1 MIRSHPRIAATRT
14 DMSAADPDVL
24 LIDYLCETV
33 LADYS
38 INRDVLLNWQVDLT
52 DSIDD
57 AVEDYISGEIILVE
71 PLTQFTRATEIQV
84 GTWYDKILDSLQQ
97 MEDEVYSDFKVIVL
111 DILLYVCQ
119 LTHGLRH
126 LYNQCQ
132 IHDRFIRYLLLTLQQ
147 PSPHAP
153 VVCRSTKIVVALL
166 EMGCSVTLLRRL
178 VMPLFA
184 SGAALRESS
193 KLMLLEL
200 VNRLYVQY
208 PSQFEMFIFQ
218 RFQTPS
224 TILALPFENDVGP
237 LKLLT
242 IQLWFKRQS
251 RTAAQAVPTPTCMVE
266 PDTTYSLSTLLVV
279 STSNAMDSSS
289 FRVQLLNG
297 KQIRIDLIN
306 SHSNSRMQFLFNQ
319 QIQYKQQN
327 QGYTHMTLT
336 YDSYKNLNLF
346 IDGDYSESIPCPE
359 IYRVIHTWNKVY
371 IGKEDLL
378 QEVNAD
384 IFETGSNI
392 HGADEFLLRQLS
404 ILNVSLSPAWINL
417 LYNLGVG
424 FSWDYKE
431 LTMENISHLLT
442 QLTFD
447 GFVNFAL
454 KLREIR
460 GKSPT
465 KSPTTTS
472 NARNVAMAWDQ
483 ASARTRNL
491 QLDDTTEQLYDD
503 LDSSFTDCSTLVSLL
518 AGDKLQQANVLFD
531 TAGNASLIHI
541 TPRVT
546 NGHYIYHK
554 PCSVHTSLFSIGGA
568 SLILRLLE
576 CFAKC
581 GSAEG
586 VNNSI
591 QLIFTLINTNW
602 RFARE
607 FEDLSGYGIML
618 VLINQFKSLS
628 ERPLQP
634 RILKTILTNLGVRA
648 SGLQLDAKISNQ
660 VGYRTLVLNDLWPR
674 EGGET
679 RILWISHFEE
689 ILKREGRFWEVNVV
703 GLRKMRALVSFIQI
717 LKSIAHQSDV
727 SAPKTPTG
735 KDQFH
740 TEEDGGSFEV
750 KATQVL
756 HLLLCIDSTKL
767 SIRSLSLYAIYAI
780 YHHQRPSLLALK
792 TLSEYFTTSSSK
804 KPLRRFAKLISVHWM
819 LLLIGYDR
827 DEQYAGN
834 ISYFGLKLL
843 GRQLRVL
850 GPVVSKK
857 FFQVNHG
864 VEILSHFLRDSW
876 KNDEV
881 VDLVY
886 HTAFDQEDNATVVM
900 PDFLIILNNIAL
912 RCVCNLNT
920 QNRRLSSA
928 SPRTPKRGNFESPAP
943 SNEGARFVSAF
954 DVIHFLK
961 HYLKLLEG
969 GLNDQDSQLHSFYK
983 TKVWL
988 DGTLELLGNLKI
1000 AINKGIELSD
1010 VGVQMRKTYEIMR
1023 ASIATIFIGE
1033 ISSSVRLFKIIGLL
1047 NDFTKKLVLE
1057 TIFPKMFDHVN
1068 QFFEAMG
1075 DDTSLT
1081 EYSDGCLEMV
1091 RFYLREFVGQ
1101 GYAIDPQD
1109 LHTFINCSLSIIEYR
1124 GGQQICKTILGPI
1137 GDLIVCDLV
1146 NSERA
1151 IKDDAEFEAL
1161 IITLLNRVVVVLQVL
1176 NHSRLI
1182 EFLLILIDCFLR
1194 LILRF
1199 SDLPPDNL
1207 FNFLRTCYLS
1217 KQDDHDHHAAVG
1229 DSDIVEFLRIL
1240 STRNDSES
1248 LKYLQRHA
1256 TLRHVIARRVQ
1267 EIRGQA
1273 DVKNIK
1279 LSVLDMTEVVG
1290 DISSRKNSIFVETCQ
1305 RDCQLLKT
1313 MILEGESLK
1322 YTRLLQDQLENVQHC
1337 VGSYHDIKLE
1347 MTRLVDLNSFETFAQ
1362 YALDYI
1368 EGADRMRKRMIVE
1381 DQLSEGERLFYST
1394 HVPRKDEIDLHPVNG
1409 TRRRVHSVSS
1419 HGSFG
1424 ADIQGRNLAVNS
1436 IGLEFGELTPASMG
1450 SNLGALDDIDWEVV
1464 EEDTRLLTATDDYEM
1479 VGDFPTDRNRKVIRS
1494 LYMGD
1499 QVVNLWNISQITG
1512 LAPIESLMILGKSH
1526 LYLIEN
1532 YFHSPDGGGVIE
1544 VADAPTSL
1552 RDPYLL
1558 LVNSQSKGNVM
1569 EQPSLMSHRSK
1580 TWSLDKLMYVS
1591 KRHFLLRDVAL
1602 ELFFNDG
1609 ASVLITCIASKERD
1623 QIYKVLHRIVGD
1635 NVTVTP
1641 HLPLHL
1647 LVSSFAKLFGGGG
1660 GLVNHGYKDTNG
1672 APNYNEHTIF
1682 KSGDTSSSL
1691 DFLSFSNSD
1700 SLSSATYKWRRGEIS
1715 NFLYLMI
1722 INTLAGRTFNDLT
1735 QYPVFPWVIADYA
1748 SETLDFSNPNTF
1760 RDLSKPMGG
1769 QTPVRAEQ
1777 FKERYEALASLNDHD
1792 SSPPF
1797 HYGTHYSSAMIVT
1810 SYLIRLR
1817 PYVHSYLLLQGGK
1830 FDHADRL
1837 FNSLERAW
1845 QSASR
1850 DNTTD
1855 VRELT
1860 PEFFYLPEFLKNSN
1874 NFEFGKLQNGDSIGD
1889 VQLPL
1894 WAKGDPNLFIELNR
1908 KALELPFVST
1918 RLHLWIELVFGHKQS
1933 GPEAIKSLNVFH
1945 HLSYDGAINLDKIK
1959 DEMEKR
1965 AVIGMINNFGQTPRK
1980 IFHKPHPSREIF
1992 NIPNYYLTTPSK
2004 TSVGEVIFENKSKNV
2019 PIHRI
2024 EFSERASHGC
2034 VGRQR
2039 FVSCEDDMVVRRANW
2054 GLGSLIINNTAFLNV
2069 HLADIT
2075 SLMQVGFKTILAGLE
2090 DGIINVLKCSSPG
2103 QTLDVCGLLRGHTSP
2118 VIDLKCSKSYK
2129 VAISLDES
2137 GTVFMWDLS
2146 RMKFIRRICKERAAS
2161 ISISNVSGRVCIV
2174 KGDGTLEIK
2183 SLNGESLVTKNMMEG
2198 LELTDAIM
2206 SVGFGNKASAG
2217 KYVYWS
2223 TEFIGLCRRSGLVEV
2238 IALTCDQ
2245 GHVELKTVCASGAQV
2260 LWKEPTAIEVKQ
2272 YVELDYE
2279 DRLARGVVKVVVG
2292 DSTGKVYEW

>member
-1 MIRSHPRIAATRT
+1 
-14 DMSAADPDVL
+14 MSAADPDVL
-24 LIDYLCETV
+24 LVDYLCETV

-38 INRDVLLNWQVDLT
+38 INRDILLNWQVELT

-57 AVEDYISGEIILVE
+57 AVENYISDEIILTE
-71 PLTQFTRATEIQV
+71 PLTQFTRATELQV
-84 GTWYDKILDSLQQ
+84 GAWYDKILDSLQQ
-97 MEDEVYSDFKVIVL
+97 MEDEVYADFKVIVL

-119 LTHGLRH
+119 LSHALRYH
-126 LYNQCQ
+126 YYQCRL
-132 IHDRFIRYLLLTLQQ
+132 HERFIRYFLLTLQQ
-147 PSPHAP
+147 PSLPAL
-153 VVCRSTKIVVALL
+153 VVCRSSKIVVALL
-166 EMGCSVTLLRRL
+166 EMGCTVTLLRRL

-184 SGAALRESS
+184 PGAALRESS
-193 KLMLLEL
+193 KLTLLEL
-200 VNRLYVQY
+200 VNQLYVLY

-251 RTAAQAVPTPTCMVE
+251 RTSAQTVPTPLCMVE
-266 PDTTYSLSTLLVV
+266 PETTYSLSTLLVI
-279 STSNAMDSSS
+279 STSNDMDASSL
-289 FRVQLLNG
+289 RVQLLNG

-336 YDSYKNLNLF
+336 YDTYKNLNLF
-346 IDGDYSESIPCPE
+346 IDGEYSESIPCPE

-371 IGKEDLL
+371 IGKDDLL
-378 QEVNAD
+378 EEANID
-384 IFETGSNI
+384 IFETGLNI

-404 ILNVSLSPAWINL
+404 ILNMSLSPAWINL

-431 LTMENISHLLT
+431 LTKENISHLLT

-460 GKSPT
+460 GK
-465 KSPTTTS
+465 PTTQRPTSTS
-472 NARNVAMAWDQ
+472 NSRNVAMAWNQ
-483 ASARTRNL
+483 SPTRPRNS
-491 QLDDTTEQLYDD
+491 QLDELIEQLNEG
-503 LDSSFTDCSTLVSLL
+503 LDSSLMDCSTFVSLL
-518 AGDKLQQANVLFD
+518 AGDRPQQANVLFD
-531 TAGNASLIHI
+531 TAGNASLIHT
-541 TPRVT
+541 TPRVAD
-546 NGHYIYHK
+546 GHYIHHR
-554 PCSVHTSLFSIGGA
+554 PCSIHTSFFSIGGT

-576 CFAKC
+576 CFAKR

-607 FEDLSGYGIML
+607 FEDSCGYGIML
-618 VLINQFKSLS
+618 VLINQFKVLS
-628 ERPLQP
+628 HGPLQP
-634 RILKTILTNLGVRA
+634 QILKTILTNLGVVT
-648 SGLQLDAKISNQ
+648 SGVQSDAKISNK
-660 VGYRTLVLNDLWPR
+660 VGYRSLVLNDLWPR

-689 ILKREGRFWEVNVV
+689 VLKRDGRFWEVNIME
-703 GLRKMRALVSFIQI
+703 LRKMKSLVSFIQI
-717 LKSIAHQSDV
+717 LKSLAHHRAV
-727 SAPKTPTG
+727 STPTTPTG
-735 KDQFH
+735 EVDRVR
-740 TEEDGGSFEV
+740 TEGNENSFEV
-750 KATQVL
+750 KATKVL
-756 HLLLCIDSTKL
+756 HLLLCNDSTKQ

-780 YHHQRPSLLALK
+780 YHHQKPSLLALK
-792 TLSEYFTTSSSK
+792 TLTEYLTTSSPQ
-804 KPLRRFAKLISVHWM
+804 KPLRNFAKSISVHWM

-827 DEQYAGN
+827 DEQHASD

-843 GRQLRVL
+843 ERQLKVL
-850 GPVVSKK
+850 GPVVSKR

-864 VEILSHFLRDSW
+864 VEILSHFLKDCW
-876 KNDEV
+876 TNDEV

-886 HTAFDQEDNATVVM
+886 QAAFDQEDDTKVLM
-900 PDFLIILNNIAL
+900 PEFLIILNNIAI
-912 RCVCNLNT
+912 RCVRNLNT

-928 SPRTPKRGNFESPAP
+928 SPRTPKWGNLESPAP
-943 SNEGARFVSAF
+943 FNADARLVSAF
-954 DVIHFLK
+954 DVIHFLN

-969 GLNDQDSQLHSFYK
+969 GSNDQDSQVHSFYK

-988 DGTLELLGNLKI
+988 DGTIELLGILKI
-1000 AINKGIELSD
+1000 AMNKGIELSD
-1010 VGVQMRKTYEIMR
+1010 VRDQLRTTYEIMR
-1023 ASIATIFIGE
+1023 ANIATIFIGE
-1033 ISSSVRLFKIIGLL
+1033 ISRPVRLFKIIGLL

-1057 TIFPKMFDHVN
+1057 TIFPKLFDHAN
-1068 QFFEAMG
+1068 QFLGAVG
-1075 DDTSLT
+1075 YDTSLT
-1081 EYSDGCLEMV
+1081 DYSDGSLEIV
-1091 RFYLREFVGQ
+1091 RFYLKEFVSQ

-1109 LHTFINCSLSIIEYR
+1109 LHTFINCSLSVIEYQ
-1124 GGQQICKTILGPI
+1124 GGRHNCKTIFDPI

-1146 NSERA
+1146 NSEGA
-1151 IKDDAEFEAL
+1151 IEDEAEFEAL
-1161 IITLLNRVVVVLQVL
+1161 IITLLNRLVVVLQVL

-1182 EFLLILIDCFLR
+1182 EFLLILIDCFLH
-1194 LILRF
+1194 LILRS
-1199 SDLPPDNL
+1199 SDLPSENL

-1217 KQDDHDHHAAVG
+1217 KQDDFDHHTAIG
-1229 DSDIVEFLRIL
+1229 DSEIVGFLRIL
-1240 STRNDSES
+1240 STQNDSES

-1273 DVKNIK
+1273 DAKNIK
-1279 LSVLDMTEVVG
+1279 LSVLDMTEVIG
-1290 DISSRKNSIFVETCQ
+1290 DNSSRESSVFVEACQ
-1305 RDCQLLKT
+1305 RDCQQLKI
-1313 MILEGESLK
+1313 MIMEGESLK

-1347 MTRLVDLNSFETFAQ
+1347 ITRLVDLDMFEAFAQ

-1381 DQLSEGERLFYST
+1381 DQLSEGERLSYST
-1394 HVPRKDEIDLHPVNG
+1394 HVPRKDVSDPHPINSPYRRKHSISSTGSLSAEIK
-1409 TRRRVHSVSS
+1409 
-1419 HGSFG
+1419 
-1424 ADIQGRNLAVNS
+1424 GRNRAVNS
-1436 IGLEFGELTPASMG
+1436 NGLNSEEHTSAPMS
-1450 SNLGALDDIDWEVV
+1450 SNVGALDDIDWEVV
-1464 EEDTRLLTATDDYEM
+1464 EDDTRLLTATDDYEM
-1479 VGDFPTDRNRKVIRS
+1479 VEDFPTDRNRKVIRS

-1499 QVVNLWNISQITG
+1499 QIVNLWNISQITG

-1532 YFHSPDGGGVIE
+1532 YFHNPDGGGVIE
-1544 VADAPTSL
+1544 VADAPASL

-1558 LVNSQSKGNVM
+1558 LVNSQSKGNGID
-1569 EQPSLMSHRSK
+1569 QPSLMSHRSK

-1609 ASVLITCIASKERD
+1609 ASVLITSIASKERD
-1623 QIYKVLHRIVGD
+1623 QIYKVLHRIVSN
-1635 NVTVTP
+1635 NVTVDP

-1647 LVSSFAKLFGGGG
+1647 LVSSFTKLFGGGG
-1660 GLVNHGYKDTNG
+1660 VHVNHGYKDTNG
-1672 APNYNEHTIF
+1672 TPNYNGHTLF
-1682 KSGDTSSSL
+1682 KSSDTSSSL
-1691 DFLSFSNSD
+1691 GFLSFSNSD
-1700 SLSSATYKWRRGEIS
+1700 SLSNATLKWRRGEIS

-1735 QYPVFPWVIADYA
+1735 QYPVFPWIIADYA
-1748 SETLDFSNPNTF
+1748 SETLDLSNPNTF

-1860 PEFFYLPEFLKNSN
+1860 PEFFYLPEFLRNSN
-1874 NFEFGKLQNGDSIGD
+1874 NFEFGILQNGDSISD
-1889 VQLPL
+1889 VQLPR

-1908 KALELPFVST
+1908 QALELPFVST
-1918 RLHLWIELVFGHKQS
+1918 RLHLWIELVFGHRQS

-1959 DEMEKR
+1959 DETEKR
-1965 AVIGMINNFGQTPRK
+1965 AVIGMINNFGQTPRR

-2004 TSVGEVIFENKSKNV
+2004 TSDGDVIYENKARNV

-2090 DGIINVLKCSSPG
+2090 DGIINVLICSSPG

-2129 VAISLDES
+2129 VAISLDKS
-2137 GTVFMWDLS
+2137 GTVLMWDLS
-2146 RMKFIRRICKERAAS
+2146 RMRFIRKICKERAVS
-2161 ISISNVSGRVCIV
+2161 IAISNTSGRVCIV

-2183 SLNGESLVTKNMMEG
+2183 SLNGECLVLKDMMEG
-2198 LELTDAIM
+2198 FEVTDAIT
-2206 SVGFGNKASAG
+2206 SVGFGNKSSAG
-2217 KYVYWS
+2217 KHIYWS
-2223 TEFIGLCRRSGLVEV
+2223 TEFIGVCRQSGLVEV
-2238 IALTCDQ
+2238 IALNCDQ
-2245 GHVELKTVCASGAQV
+2245 GHIELKTVCASGPKM
-2260 LWKEPTAIEVKQ
+2260 LWKKPTAIEVKQ
-2272 YVELDYE
+2272 YVELDHE
-2279 DRLARGVVKVVVG
+2279 DKLARGVLKVVVG